1 MPFWRKRLHDYNSDI
16 LFTFPPSLGP
26 CRCITFL
33 VKRGAFARNLEWNQP
48 MNLLTVLGIAV
59 ALAMDAFAVAI
70 ATGVSLK
77 QVSVRQ
83 TFRLSWHFGLFQALM
98 PIIGWGLGTSV
109 QSYMEAYAH
118 WIAFLLLALVGS
130 NMLKEAVMADEDEEN
145 AKPRKDSTK
154 GMTLV
159 MLSIAT
165 SIDALAVGLS
175 MSMLRLSIISP
186 AAIIGIVAG
195 LFTIVGLH
203 LGQRVAR
210 LTWLSTWAEIVG
222 GLVLWLI
229 GLNILRE
236 SGVFSTLF

>member
-1 MPFWRKRLHDYNSDI
+1 
-16 LFTFPPSLGP
+16 
-26 CRCITFL
+26 
-33 VKRGAFARNLEWNQP
+33 
-48 MNLLTVLGIAV
+48 MNLLTILGIAV

-77 QVSVRQ
+77 QVSIRQ

-98 PIIGWGLGTSV
+98 PLIGWVLGASV
-109 QSYMEAYAH
+109 QGYMEAYTH
-118 WIAFLLLALVGS
+118 WVAFILLAVVGT
-130 NMLKEAVMADEDEEN
+130 NMLKEAVLRDDEEEE
-145 AKPRKDSTK
+145 KPRKDATK

-175 MSMLRLSIISP
+175 MSMLRVSIVTP
-186 AAIIGIVAG
+186 AIIIGIVAG
-195 LFTIVGLH
+195 LFTIGGLH
-203 LGQRVAR
+203 LGKKVAR
-210 LTWLSTWAEIVG
+210 LTWLSTWAEIIG

-236 SGVFSTLF
+236 NGVFAALF

>member
-1 MPFWRKRLHDYNSDI
+1 
-16 LFTFPPSLGP
+16 
-26 CRCITFL
+26 
-33 VKRGAFARNLEWNQP
+33 
-48 MNLLTVLGIAV
+48 MNLLTILGIAV

-77 QVSVRQ
+77 QVSIRQ

-98 PIIGWGLGTSV
+98 PVIGWLLGASV
-109 QSYMEAYAH
+109 QGYMEAYAH
-118 WIAFLLLALVGS
+118 WVAFILLAVVGT
-130 NMLKEAVMADEDEEN
+130 NMLKEAVQRDDDEDEE
-145 AKPRKDSTK
+145 KPRKDATK

-175 MSMLRLSIISP
+175 MSMLRVSIVTP
-186 AAIIGIVAG
+186 AIIIGIVAG
-195 LFTIVGLH
+195 LFTIGGLH
-203 LGQRVAR
+203 LGKKVSR
-210 LTWLSTWAEIVG
+210 LTWLSTWAEIIG

-236 SGVFSTLF
+236 NGVFAALF

>member
-1 MPFWRKRLHDYNSDI
+1 MSTLAI
-16 LFTFPPSLGP
+16 
-26 CRCITFL
+26 
-33 VKRGAFARNLEWNQP
+33 
-48 MNLLTVLGIAV
+48 LGIAV

-77 QVSVRQ
+77 RVSFRQ
-83 TFRLSWHFGLFQALM
+83 TFRLSWHFGLFQAMM
-98 PIIGWGLGTSV
+98 PIIGWGFGASV
-109 QSYMEAYAH
+109 QRFMAAYAH
-118 WIAFLLLALVGS
+118 WVAFFLVALVGS
-130 NMLKEAVMADEDEEN
+130 NMLREAILADEDEEEEI
-145 AKPRKDSTK
+145 KRPRKDATR

-159 MLSIAT
+159 MLSVAT

-175 MSMLRLSIISP
+175 MSMLQVSIVTP
-186 AAIIGIVAG
+186 AIVIGIVAG
-195 LFTIVGLH
+195 LFTIAGLH
-203 LGQRVAR
+203 LGKRVAR

>member
-1 MPFWRKRLHDYNSDI
+1 M
-16 LFTFPPSLGP
+16 
-26 CRCITFL
+26 
-33 VKRGAFARNLEWNQP
+33 AFASNLHRKHI
-48 MNLLTVLGIAV
+48 MHLLTILGIAV

-77 QVSVRQ
+77 QVSLRQ

-98 PIIGWGLGTSV
+98 PIIGWALGSSV
-109 QSYMEAYAH
+109 QSSMEAYAH
-118 WIAFLLLALVGS
+118 WVAFVLLALVGT
-130 NMLKEAVMADEDEEN
+130 NMLKEAILADEDEEE
-145 AKPRKDSTK
+145 AKPKKDSTK

-159 MLSIAT
+159 MLSVAT

-175 MSMLRLSIISP
+175 MSMLRVSIMTP
-186 AAIIGIVAG
+186 ALVIGIVAG
-195 LFTIVGLH
+195 MFTVAGLH
-203 LGQRVAR
+203 LGKRVAR

-236 SGVFSTLF
+236 NGAFEALF

>member
-1 MPFWRKRLHDYNSDI
+1 
-16 LFTFPPSLGP
+16 
-26 CRCITFL
+26 
-33 VKRGAFARNLEWNQP
+33 
-48 MNLLTVLGIAV
+48 MNLVTILGIAV

-118 WIAFLLLALVGS
+118 WIAFVMLALVGS
-130 NMLKEAVMADEDEEN
+130 NMLKEAVMTDEDEQEI
-145 AKPRKDSTK
+145 KSRKDSTK

-175 MSMLRLSIISP
+175 MSMLRVSIITP
-186 AAIIGIVAG
+186 AIIIGIVAG
-195 LFTIVGLH
+195 LFTIAGLH
-203 LGQRVAR
+203 LGQRVSR
-210 LTWLSTWAEIVG
+210 LTWLSIWAEIVG

-236 SGVFSTLF
+236 RGVFSALF